1 MKKILNGMLGM
12 LVIVGFVV
20 LVGIAGYIETHYTM
34 ECEVVKIEG
43 NVITLEDEVGY
54 LWEVEDENLEMN
66 KTYKVEFSTN
76 DTTDRTDDKITK
88 VK

>member
-20 LVGIAGYIETHYTM
+20 LLGIAGYIETHYTM

-43 NVITLEDEVGY
+43 NVITLEDKVGY

-66 KTYKVEFSTN
+66 KIYKVEFSTN
-76 DTTDRTDDKITK
+76 DTTNRTDDKIIK
-88 VK
+88 IK

>member
-1 MKKILNGMLGM
+1 MRKILNGMLGM

-43 NVITLEDEVGY
+43 NVITLEDKVGY

-88 VK
+88 IK

>member
-12 LVIVGFVV
+12 LIIVGFVV

-43 NVITLEDEVGY
+43 NVITLEDKVGY

-76 DTTDRTDDKITK
+76 DTTNRIDDKITK
-88 VK
+88 IK